1 MLGSHGHLNPT
12 TSRHAPP
19 LRATAQDE
27 EAVSGP
33 ITAPMMSEM
42 LAANQPVVVDDTH
55 IISVWRDN
63 LEQAFND
70 IAQIVQTVR
79 PPRPFPPAF
88 RPRA

>member
-1 MLGSHGHLNPT
+1 
-12 TSRHAPP
+12 
-19 LRATAQDE
+19 
-27 EAVSGP
+27 
-33 ITAPMMSEM
+33 MMSEM

-79 PPRPFPPAF
+79 PPPPFPPAF